1 MCIIF
6 VIDVLSSS
14 NSPPISYWPKKSRR
28 SKGHLPNYE
37 SIHLLF
43 IIHTILCLK
52 GFINFILIQ
61 KILGNDILCHR
72 LQISFAIRKVY
83 FRGFFRERLHTLS
96 WKYSCRIWW
105 NEVWHYPMLNFCEI
119 EYKYYL
125 EFYFWQKCYKLLPM
139 YYMHSVFRK

>member
-14 NSPPISYWPKKSRR
+14 NSPPISYCPKKSRR

-43 IIHTILCLK
+43 IIHTILCVK

-83 FRGFFRERLHTLS
+83 FRGFF
-96 WKYSCRIWW
+96 
-105 NEVWHYPMLNFCEI
+105 V
-119 EYKYYL
+119 
-125 EFYFWQKCYKLLPM
+125 
-139 YYMHSVFRK
+139 SVFTRYRGNTRAVYEETNFGIIQCYISVK